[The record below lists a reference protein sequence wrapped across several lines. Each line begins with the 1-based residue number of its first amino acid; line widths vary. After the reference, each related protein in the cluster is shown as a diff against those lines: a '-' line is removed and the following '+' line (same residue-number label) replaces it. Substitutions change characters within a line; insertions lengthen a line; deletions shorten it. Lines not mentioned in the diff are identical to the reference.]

1 MRLLLTLL
9 VLFGFMACT
18 KQIHE
23 ELKVQV
29 IQTSA
34 SGDKLAEL
42 PSVKD
47 VESPSDTIEVLPS
60 TQFQSIEG
68 IGELLLNHQHSCSMA

>member
-1 MRLLLTLL
+1 MRLPLTLFISL
-9 VLFGFMACT
+9 SLMACT
-18 KQIHE
+18 TQKQP

-29 IQTSA
+29 FQTSA

-42 PSVKD
+42 PSAKD

-68 IGELLLNHQHSCSMA
+68 IGAAFTESSAMA